1 MLLSTLGVKSLGNKA
16 SLLTLVFKDVCGCLH
31 AGEEPGNKAPSLS
44 HKNVMDLKVSIGQH
58 HLSHLSTLERGV
70 FPSDPPIA

>member
-1 MLLSTLGVKSLGNKA
+1 MSACWGGAWEQGSIFE
-16 SLLTLVFKDVCGCLH
+16 SQLH

-44 HKNVMDLKVSIGQH
+44 HKDVMHLKVSIEQD
-58 HLSHLSTLERGV
+58 HLSNLSTLERGV